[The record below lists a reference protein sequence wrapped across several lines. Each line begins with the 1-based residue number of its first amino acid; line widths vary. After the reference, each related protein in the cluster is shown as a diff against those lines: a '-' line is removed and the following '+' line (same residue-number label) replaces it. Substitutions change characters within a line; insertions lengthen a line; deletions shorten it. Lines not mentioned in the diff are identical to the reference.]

1 VLPAG
6 YSIRT
11 TQTSFITAE
20 DARQINL
27 VLLVSIGL
35 IFMVT
40 AALFESIRQPL
51 VVLLAVPMALIGVF
65 LTFFFLRATFTREAY
80 IGVIMMGGIVVN
92 NAILL
97 IDHINRVRAES
108 DLRFF
113 DALIRGTL
121 ERVRP
126 IMMTTT
132 STVLGL
138 LPLVLF
144 MPAADARI
152 WNALTYSLIGGLL
165 SSTVFVLTITPSLYL
180 LFERIGR
187 REGTKEWAELHWN
200 GERDALAGGAAD

>member
-1 VLPAG
+1 M
-6 YSIRT
+6 
-11 TQTSFITAE
+11 
-20 DARQINL
+20 
-27 VLLVSIGL
+27 LLVSIGL

-40 AALFESIRQPL
+40 AALFESVRQPL

-97 IDHINRVRAES
+97 IDHINRVRVES
-108 DLRFF
+108 TRNMC
-113 DALIRGTL
+113 DAIIRGTL

-126 IMMTTT
+126 IMMTTA

-152 WNALTYSLIGGLL
+152 WNAMTYSLIGGLL
-165 SSTVFVLTITPSLYL
+165 SFHRFVYDHPVALPAVRADRQ
-180 LFERIGR
+180 ERGDARVGR
-187 REGTKEWAELHWN
+187 RCSGAGGVKEEP
-200 GERDALAGGAAD
+200 ALVGGAAD